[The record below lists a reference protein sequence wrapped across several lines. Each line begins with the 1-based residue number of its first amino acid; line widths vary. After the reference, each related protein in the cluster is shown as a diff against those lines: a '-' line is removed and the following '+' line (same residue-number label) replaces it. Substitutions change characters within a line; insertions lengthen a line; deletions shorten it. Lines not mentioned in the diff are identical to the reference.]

1 MERAFETDGR
11 CEMILLLDH
20 PTREASF
27 LLYSLQQA
35 GQEFRAV
42 YFEDDGFL
50 PEGAESPYRFWCG
63 RQRKE
68 KAHPRYFSRLEV
80 PNGWEIRGTG
90 TEGSVW
96 DYDRQRARIH
106 YAPPADRRYIQA
118 VDWLDEAGN
127 TIWTDHYDD
136 QGSLFARTTCDAEGR
151 PVLKS
156 YYTESGEETVT
167 ENLQSHGILL
177 RKKVGEQESGSPSKE
192 NKEAT
197 EIFTGKTEF
206 LLDYC
211 RKIRKEG
218 ERILLNSL
226 SYPLFVQRRLRAD
239 TECYAENG
247 EKKLEAGGDSLQRNG
262 DLLFWQED
270 IYGKLPGNMVIVMN
284 DPMGIE
290 RIAVQ
295 SPGVLDKI
303 LDQIH
308 GHAKENGI
316 KDPERAEKMVTSLG
330 YLYPVK
336 NPHKQKKSICILT
349 NSDAVEKLDELTAA
363 LPDYVFH
370 IGAMTEMSGR
380 LLRMQKKDNVRL
392 YPGMTGSRGKELL
405 AGCEFYLDINHGSEV
420 MDAVREAYLSQT
432 VILAFQETRHN
443 AMFTADRNTFAAADW
458 EKMAETLRHAAASA
472 EEREHLLK
480 LQDGKAMR
488 AAADEYRRLFGGC
501 A

>member
-1 MERAFETDGR
+1 
-11 CEMILLLDH
+11 MILFLDH
-20 PTREASF
+20 NTPEAAFLLHSLREA
-27 LLYSLQQA
+27 
-35 GQEFRAV
+35 GCEPRAV
-42 YFEDDGFL
+42 YLEDDGFL

-118 VDWLDEAGN
+118 VDWLDEVGKN
-127 TIWTDHYDD
+127 IWTDHYDD

-239 TECYAENG
+239 AECNG
-247 EKKLEAGGDSLQRNG
+247 KKETDGKDLRAGRNEGQKNG
-262 DLLFWQED
+262 DLLFWQEN
-270 IYGKLPGNMVIVMN
+270 IYGKLPGNMVAVMN
-284 DPMGIE
+284 DPRGIG
-290 RIAVQ
+290 RIVVQ

-303 LDQIH
+303 LDQLH
-308 GHAKENGI
+308 DHAEENGI
-316 KDPERAEKMVTSLG
+316 RDPERAEKMVTSLG
-330 YLYPVK
+330 YLYPVE
-336 NPHKQKKSICILT
+336 NPPKQGRSICILT
-349 NSDAVEKLDELTAA
+349 NSDQIEKLEELTAA

-370 IGAMTEMSGR
+370 IGAMTEMSDR
-380 LLRMQKKDNVRL
+380 LLRMQKKSNVRL

-420 MDAVREAYLSQT
+420 VDAVREAYLSRT

-443 AMFTADRNTFAAADW
+443 AMLTADRNTFAAADW

-488 AAADEYRRLFGGC
+488 ADADEYRRVMD
-501 A
+501 